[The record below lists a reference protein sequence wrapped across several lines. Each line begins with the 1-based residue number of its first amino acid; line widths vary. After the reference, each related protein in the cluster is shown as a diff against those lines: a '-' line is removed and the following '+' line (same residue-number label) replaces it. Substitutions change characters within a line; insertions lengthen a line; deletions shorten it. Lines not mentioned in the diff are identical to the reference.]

1 MGEGRERGV
10 KHRAKPGEVAPVTVN
25 QSMYGEFGERG
36 GGEGGRGRERE
47 RERGWGE
54 RERERLRQTDRQ
66 TETEA
71 DGQRDLSLK
80 YSSCPLGNT

>member
-36 GGEGGRGRERE
+36 DGEGGRERE
-47 RERGWGE
+47 
-54 RERERLRQTDRQ
+54 RQTDRQ
-66 TETEA
+66 TETET
-71 DGQRDLSLK
+71 DGQREI
-80 YSSCPLGNT
+80 CH

>member
-1 MGEGRERGV
+1 MKLRA
-10 KHRAKPGEVAPVTVN
+10 KHREVAPVTVN

-36 GGEGGRGRERE
+36 GGEGGRERE
-47 RERGWGE
+47 RERGVGE

-66 TETEA
+66 TDTEA